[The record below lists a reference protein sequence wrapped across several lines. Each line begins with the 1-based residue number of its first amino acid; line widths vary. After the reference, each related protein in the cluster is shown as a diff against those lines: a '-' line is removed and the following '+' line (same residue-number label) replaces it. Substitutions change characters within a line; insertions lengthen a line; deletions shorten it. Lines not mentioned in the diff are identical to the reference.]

1 MAGLTISQ
9 IARQV
14 DLRPS
19 AIRYYEK
26 IGILPAAQRSSGQRR
41 YDETVLYKLAVIQR
55 ARLIGF
61 TLEEIRHLFFG
72 FRTNAPAAERWRKL
86 SERKLAE
93 LETLVG
99 HIQTIQGLLR
109 RQGNCKCVKLD
120 QFGKAMF
127 QKSCED
133 QATKSN
139 PRKNK
144 TNS

>member
-61 TLEEIRHLFFG
+61 SLEEIRHLFFG
-72 FRTNAPAAERWRKL
+72 FRTNTPASVRWRKL

-93 LETLVG
+93 LETLVE

-109 RQGNCKCVKLD
+109 RQGNCKCAKLD
-120 QFGKAMF
+120 QCGKGMF
-127 QKSCED
+127 LKSCEER
-133 QATKSN
+133 ATKN
-139 PRKNK
+139 APRNK
-144 TNS
+144 KTTL

>member
-26 IGILPAAQRSSGQRR
+26 IGILPVAQRTSGQRR

-61 TLEEIRHLFFG
+61 SLEEIRHLFFG
-72 FRTNAPAAERWRKL
+72 FRANTPAAERWRKL

-109 RQGNCKCVKLD
+109 RQGNCKCAKLD
-120 QFGKAMF
+120 QCGKAMF
-127 QKSCED
+127 QKICEE
-133 QATKSN
+133 QVTKN
-139 PRKNK
+139 GPRNKK